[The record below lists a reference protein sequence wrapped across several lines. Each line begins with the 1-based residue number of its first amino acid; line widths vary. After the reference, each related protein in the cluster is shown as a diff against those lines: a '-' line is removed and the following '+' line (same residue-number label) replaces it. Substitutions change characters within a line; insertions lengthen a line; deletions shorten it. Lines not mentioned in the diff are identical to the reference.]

1 VQQQQQLLGNL
12 RSCKTHAF
20 EHCKKKK
27 QVEEEEEEEEEE
39 GDEQESSPNLSL
51 QLICRA
57 SNRPRSK

>member
-20 EHCKKKK
+20 EHCKKK
-27 QVEEEEEEEEEE
+27 QVEEEEEEEEE